1 MEQVAV
7 SSGHRPKQWAM
18 CPMDGSVCRKKR
30 RFMRFTFP
38 FFFFFF
44 FLGGKTLI
52 EEIPVSEDVSQNAFK
67 VIESLFRFF
76 VHELEDVS
84 LFERS

>member
-18 CPMDGSVCRKKR
+18 CPMDGSVCRKVYEIYVS
-30 RFMRFTFP
+30 

>member
-1 MEQVAV
+1 MGNVPDGRICVQEEAKVYEIYV
-7 SSGHRPKQWAM
+7 S
-18 CPMDGSVCRKKR
+18 
-30 RFMRFTFP
+30 

-52 EEIPVSEDVSQNAFK
+52 EEIPISEDVSQNAFK